1 MVYQLSEKNQI
12 WVALFAIVVVC
23 AGKLF
28 KDYLFRRGYIEGMTG
43 MTVTTE
49 TNKQLRR
56 NASKAGAVNVV
67 AELYLLV
74 TLERDLTPPQ
84 TIQLTWTGAAAA
96 AAADVTTSTTDSDYM
111 ASVVSGTTSAT
122 LSPPSGNVGS
132 TITFTPSATIK
143 AGSKIRITVKN
154 VTIYPGGN
162 ADSKLT
168 FTVTPSNGE
177 SAVSRVFKIL
187 PAESE
192 TTQYSSPYQGTTA
205 EIQAAI
211 NDINTRLTT
220 GGTAMTDS
228 ERTNLLKARSA
239 LVTLL
244 ASTYGTVKEAGQVF
258 DSDALYEAQRTAIQ
272 FIKTEKERAATNA
285 NSLKEDNSNKRRMA
299 QINTYYTKNY
309 EANTEVMKNIIYV
322 SVALIVLAVLRNKDL
337 IPTSISTLGV
347 IFVLTLGGIV
357 VGKQVFDIIRRND
370 HDFDKYDWSFNEEE
384 MNDKQ
389 LLQQNSGTSN
399 LSDMGIGM
407 APCYGPGCCDVGTS
421 WNDAA
426 KKCIPSVLGM
436 GGTAAWAS
444 NTLTISLKV
453 TNALAGND
461 TITITLPSGV
471 FSRTPAALS
480 GSFTGMPSTTEPFVL
495 TVAASGVSDSDTKAV
510 PNIVITGLS
519 IIPSDYPRP
528 TQLKVKSSKDINEVG
543 INITGIP
550 QPS

>member
-1 MVYQLSEKNQI
+1 LVLN
-12 WVALFAIVVVC
+12 
-23 AGKLF
+23 
-28 KDYLFRRGYIEGMTG
+28 
-43 MTVTTE
+43 
-49 TNKQLRR
+49 
-56 NASKAGAVNVV
+56 
-67 AELYLLV
+67 V
-74 TLERDLTPPQ
+74 TLERDLTTSQ
-84 TIQLTWTGAAAA
+84 NIQLSWTGS
-96 AAADVTTSTTDSDYM
+96 AAADVTTSTTGSDYT
-111 ASVVSGTTSAT
+111 AAVVSGTTSAT
-122 LSPPSGNVGS
+122 LSSSGSGS
-132 TITFTPSATIK
+132 PITITPSATIK

-154 VTIYPGGN
+154 VTIYPGTK

-177 SAVSRVFKIL
+177 SAQSRDFKIL
-187 PAESE
+187 SPLAASDN
-192 TTQYSSPYQGTTA
+192 QFVASSSATTA

-220 GGTAMTDS
+220 GGTAMTDA

-272 FIKTEKERAATNA
+272 FIKTEKERAASNA

-337 IPTSISTLGV
+337 IPSSISTLGV

-370 HDFDKYDWSFNEEE
+370 HDFDKYDWNFNEEE

-389 LLQQNSGTSN
+389 LLQQNSETSN

-421 WNDAA
+421 WSDAA
-426 KKCIPSVLGM
+426 KKCIPGVPGL

-444 NTLTISLKV
+444 STLTISLKV
-453 TNALAGND
+453 TNALVVGD
-461 TITITLPSGV
+461 TITVALPSGV
-471 FSRTPAALS
+471 FSGTPAALS
-480 GSFTGMPSTTEPFVL
+480 GSFTGTPSTTSPFVL
-495 TVAASGVSDSDTKAV
+495 TVAAGGVSDLTTKAV
-510 PNIVITGLS
+510 PSITITGLS
-519 IIPSDYPRP
+519 VSPSVYPRP

-550 QPS
+550 QP